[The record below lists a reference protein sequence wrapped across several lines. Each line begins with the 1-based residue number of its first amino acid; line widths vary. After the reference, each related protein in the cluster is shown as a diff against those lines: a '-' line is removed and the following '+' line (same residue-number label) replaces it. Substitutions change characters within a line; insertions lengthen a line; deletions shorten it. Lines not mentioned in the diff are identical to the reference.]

1 MGVGCSPTRPSLRAS
16 ATPDIVPIY
25 HSPFTIYYLHV
36 MAVLKKIRS
45 RLFSAGAGEV
55 EEAGADGAVKA
66 AGAQARYDVRP
77 LTVAQL
83 DECWRLDLR
92 CFVDGE
98 AYSRE
103 TFEYLL
109 TSAES
114 VSYRAVTPDGMMVG
128 FIVGIVEPNHTGHI
142 TTLGVAPEHRR
153 RGIAQRMLLKVEEG
167 FRRRG
172 VRITRLEVRSVNSGA
187 QDLYQK
193 LGFAVTQR
201 LPRYYS
207 NGGDGL
213 LMIKSLV

>member
-1 MGVGCSPTRPSLRAS
+1 
-16 ATPDIVPIY
+16 
-25 HSPFTIYYLHV
+25 

-45 RLFSAGAGEV
+45 RLFSSGAVEGGDAGLAGG
-55 EEAGADGAVKA
+55 AHARRIASADGV
-66 AGAQARYDVRP
+66 RYDVRP

-83 DECWRLDLR
+83 DECWRLDQR

-109 TSAES
+109 TSPES
-114 VSYRAVTPDGMMVG
+114 VSYRAVTNDGMMVG
-128 FIVGIVEPNHTGHI
+128 FLVGIVEPDATGHI

-153 RGIAQRMLLKVEEG
+153 RGIAQRMLFKVEDG

-172 VRITRLEVRSVNSGA
+172 VRIARLEVRSVNTGA
-187 QDLYQK
+187 QELYSK

-213 LMIKSLV
+213 LMIKSIV

>member
-1 MGVGCSPTRPSLRAS
+1 
-16 ATPDIVPIY
+16 
-25 HSPFTIYYLHV
+25 

-45 RLFSAGAGEV
+45 RLFSSGASQEEGEAA
-55 EEAGADGAVKA
+55 EAGADPSRA
-66 AGAQARYDVRP
+66 APEAQWRYDVRP
-77 LTVAQL
+77 LTAAQL
-83 DECWRLDLR
+83 DECWRLDHR

-109 TSAES
+109 TSPES
-114 VSYRAVTPDGMMVG
+114 VSYRAVTPDGTMVG
-128 FIVGIVEPNHTGHI
+128 FIVGIVEPDQTGHV

-153 RGIAQRMLLKVEEG
+153 RGIARRMLLKVEEG

-172 VRITRLEVRSVNSGA
+172 VRITRLEVRSVNTGA
-187 QDLYQK
+187 QDLYLK

>member
-1 MGVGCSPTRPSLRAS
+1 
-16 ATPDIVPIY
+16 
-25 HSPFTIYYLHV
+25 

-45 RLFSAGAGEV
+45 RLFPSGAGDA
-55 EEAGADGAVKA
+55 EAYGVPEAARAARAA
-66 AGAQARYDVRP
+66 AGAQARYDIRP

-83 DECWRLDLR
+83 DECWRLDQR

-109 TSAES
+109 TSSDS
-114 VSYRAVTPDGMMVG
+114 VSYRAVTADGTMVG
-128 FIVGIVEPNHTGHI
+128 FIVGIVEPDATGHI

-153 RGIAQRMLLKVEEG
+153 HGIARRMLAKVEDG
-167 FRRRG
+167 FRRRS
-172 VRITRLEVRSVNSGA
+172 VRIARLEVRSVNTGA
-187 QDLYQK
+187 QELYVK
-193 LGFAVTQR
+193 HGFSVTQR